1 MLQNIRDN
9 STGWISKTIIGLIV
23 VLLSFTGFEAIL
35 SSTSNSNNAAKV
47 NGEEITLGA
56 LAEAKSQQHRQLAQQ
71 FGADFDSSLIDDSLL
86 TEAALQ
92 GLITQKLLLQ
102 AADQSGFS
110 FPDAAVDQF
119 ILLAPE
125 FQVDGQFNADRFD
138 QVIRQMGYSRL
149 QFRQMIEQELRTAQ
163 LRAGIAASAFITEQE
178 ARDFARLERQ
188 TRDFSMRLI
197 EPEFDQVAVS
207 SDEVEAYYN
216 DNPQRF
222 MTDEQVIAEYIVLEK
237 SAFFDRVEVDESALD
252 ELYQAEIANLA
263 EQRQAAHI
271 LIEINDEVTDE
282 QALAKAEQL
291 LERLNKG
298 EDFAALAKQASD
310 DIGSAAQGGDL
321 GFAAPGIY
329 EAEFEDALYALDKG
343 QVSAPVRTDYGWHLI
358 KLLDIRT
365 ADIPSFASLKDKL
378 MENLK
383 TERVEQRFVE
393 VIRDL
398 EGLAYESADLQQPA
412 HELSLTIQESE
423 PFGRQGAQDLFANRQ
438 VIEAAFSVEVL
449 EEGANSAVLE
459 LDPETAVVLRVKEHL
474 RPEQIPFAQ
483 VSTEIQEQ
491 LIAQKAIELARQQG
505 EALLAQLQG
514 AESLT
519 QAELDEHWQ
528 VIEAATRDLDGV
540 DPQVLQTL
548 FKMPRPADNSVEFAG
563 IALNSGQYAVVRLT
577 GVNDGA
583 TDLTDEELDQYQQ
596 VLASRAGQVDFSAL
610 MHQLEL
616 DAKIERY

>member
-1 MLQNIRDN
+1 
-9 STGWISKTIIGLIV
+9 
-23 VLLSFTGFEAIL
+23 
-35 SSTSNSNNAAKV
+35 
-47 NGEEITLGA
+47 
-56 LAEAKSQQHRQLAQQ
+56 
-71 FGADFDSSLIDDSLL
+71 
-86 TEAALQ
+86 
-92 GLITQKLLLQ
+92 
-102 AADQSGFS
+102 
-110 FPDAAVDQF
+110 
-119 ILLAPE
+119 
-125 FQVDGQFNADRFD
+125 
-138 QVIRQMGYSRL
+138 
-149 QFRQMIEQELRTAQ
+149 
-163 LRAGIAASAFITEQE
+163 
-178 ARDFARLERQ
+178 
-188 TRDFSMRLI
+188 MRLI

-412 HELSLTIQESE
+412 HELNLTIQESE

-491 LIAQKAIELARQQG
+491 LIAQKAIELARQHG
-505 EALLAQLQG
+505 EALLAQLQD